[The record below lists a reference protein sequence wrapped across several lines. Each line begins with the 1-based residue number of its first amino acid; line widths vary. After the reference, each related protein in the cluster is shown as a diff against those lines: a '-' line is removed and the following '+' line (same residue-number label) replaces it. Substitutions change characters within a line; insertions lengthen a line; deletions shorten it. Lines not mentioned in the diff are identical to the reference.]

1 MDYLVFLMDRFV
13 THTDENG
20 YKRVPT
26 TIVFVQ
32 NKRSS
37 DSVAIWLLRRG
48 FRATALNSDR
58 DMKTRLRAVRG
69 IQSGHFD
76 IVVAT
81 DVLARGVNIPGVKT
95 VINYELPVQ
104 SHVNYIHRIGR
115 AARMGNIG
123 RAISIFDT
131 CKNTNLAPYLEKV
144 SLILRVF
151 S

>member
-1 MDYLVFLMDRFV
+1 MDYLVFLMDRYV
-13 THTDENG
+13 TEIDKDG

-58 DMKTRLRAVRG
+58 ETKTRIQAVRG
-69 IQSGHFD
+69 IQTGHYD

-81 DVLARGVNIPGVKT
+81 DVLARGINIPGVKT

-104 SHVNYIHRIGR
+104 SPLNYVHRIGR
-115 AARMGNIG
+115 W
-123 RAISIFDT
+123 
-131 CKNTNLAPYLEKV
+131 V
-144 SLILRVF
+144 LR
-151 S
+151 SALHR